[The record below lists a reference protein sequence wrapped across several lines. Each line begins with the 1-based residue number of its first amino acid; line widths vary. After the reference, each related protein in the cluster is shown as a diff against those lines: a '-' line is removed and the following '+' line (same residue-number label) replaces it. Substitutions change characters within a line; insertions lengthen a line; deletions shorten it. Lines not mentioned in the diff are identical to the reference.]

1 MTVEKKIERINTLKF
16 QVDALISK
24 KDWDRNFFEQLK
36 IDFTHVT
43 NKIEGNAYEYGQ
55 TLRLLRDLVVP
66 RHASPGDTLDIIHH
80 KEVLDIVF
88 QNFRGLSISEESI
101 KRMHAA
107 LMKDRFQWSD
117 DGLFSPG
124 QYKSFDNFTYRKS
137 GKEHRYLSA
146 ADVPHHMSLLVE
158 QVNERLSHIDLNDKK
173 LHPISISTFFHQ
185 RFLNDIHPFSDGNGR
200 VGRLFANII
209 LIKCGFP
216 PMFIAEIDRNQ
227 YFDIFELSESEPDIM
242 LDFMADR
249 LLESLEYELRRY
261 KSTNEQKLRE

>member
-1 MTVEKKIERINTLKF
+1 MIVEKKIERINILKS
-16 QVDALISK
+16 QAESLISRK
-24 KDWDRNFFEQLK
+24 GWDRDFLEQLK
-36 IDFTHVT
+36 IDFTHVS
-43 NKIEGNAYEYGQ
+43 NKIEGNAFEYGQ
-55 TLRLLRDLVVP
+55 TVRLLRDLVVP
-66 RHASPGDTLDIIHH
+66 QHASPGDTLDIIHH

-88 QNFRGLSISEESI
+88 QNFHGLSISEESI

-107 LMKDRFQWSD
+107 LMKDHFQWSD

-146 ADVPHHMSLLVE
+146 ADVPEQMNLLIE
-158 QVNERLSHIDLNDKK
+158 EVNERLKRIDFNDKK
-173 LHPISISTFFHQ
+173 FHPIGISTFFHQ

-209 LIKCGFP
+209 LIKCSFP
-216 PMFIAEIDRNQ
+216 PIFIEEIDRNR
-227 YFDIFELSESEPDIM
+227 YFEIFELAESEPDVM

-249 LLESLEYELRRY
+249 LLESLDYELRRHRR
-261 KSTNEQKLRE
+261 SN